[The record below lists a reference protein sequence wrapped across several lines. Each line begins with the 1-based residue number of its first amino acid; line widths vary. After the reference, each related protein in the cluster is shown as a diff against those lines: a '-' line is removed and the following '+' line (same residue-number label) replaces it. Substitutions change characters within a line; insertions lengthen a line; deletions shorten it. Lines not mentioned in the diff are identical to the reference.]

1 MRAAETV
8 DPHPNAQRQ
17 MSLESLSRS
26 REISDAEL
34 VWAEIERLNLEPH
47 IVELEAK
54 GFTVVPPEKATT
66 PEFVD
71 RCRTK
76 ILEVAERRHGA
87 RPNLETGGT
96 HERPE
101 IPFGQLLFYMLFEDP
116 VFQEAVLNP
125 VGLAL
130 THYLLGRSAV
140 LSNCIAGIKGPG
152 GEDLNLHADNVMI
165 PPPFP
170 SYAQVCNVTLLLTDY
185 DKEAGALCHVPNSH
199 RLCRHPYPGEALG
212 ERVPIIAPAGSIV
225 FWHGNTW
232 HGAFAR
238 TKRGLRIN
246 LIMAMMRSYMRPQE
260 RYREDVTQE
269 ILDRNPPQ
277 FATLMGKHIDYGWRE
292 EGHDFGV
299 TYPGRTLWD

>member
-1 MRAAETV
+1 MQVGGTK
-8 DPHPNAQRQ
+8 PHPNVQVRTSGQ
-17 MSLESLSRS
+17 SLGRRKEVDDAAAVWS
-26 REISDAEL
+26 EIC
-34 VWAEIERLNLEPH
+34 RLGLEPH
-47 IVELEAK
+47 VAELESR
-54 GFTVVPPEKATT
+54 GYTIVPPEKATT
-66 PEFVD
+66 PDFVE
-71 RCRTK
+71 RCRET
-76 ILEVAERRHGA
+76 ILDVAERRHGI
-87 RPNLETGGT
+87 RPDMESGGT
-96 HERPE
+96 HERPD

-152 GEDLNLHADNVMI
+152 GEDLRLHSDNVMI

-170 SYAQVCNVTLLLTDY
+170 AHAQVCNVNLLLTDY
-185 DKEAGALCHVPNSH
+185 DRESGALCHVPGSH
-199 RLCRHPYPGEALG
+199 RLCRHPYDGEALD
-212 ERVPIIAPAGSIV
+212 ERVAVEAPAGSLV

-238 TKRGLRIN
+238 TRKGLRIN

-260 RYREDVTQE
+260 RYREDVTDE
-269 ILDRNPPQ
+269 ILERNPAQ
-277 FATLMGKHIDYGWRE
+277 FSVLMGKHIDYGWRE

-299 TYPGRTLWD
+299 TYPGQTLWD